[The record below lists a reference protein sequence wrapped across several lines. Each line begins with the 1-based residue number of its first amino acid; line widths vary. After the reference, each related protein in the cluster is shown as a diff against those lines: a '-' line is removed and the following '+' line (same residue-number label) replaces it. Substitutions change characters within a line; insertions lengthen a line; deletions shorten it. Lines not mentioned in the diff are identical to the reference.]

1 MTVKIGITRIG
12 DSDYP
17 RLLKLIK
24 RPPEVL
30 YYRGDITLASQPAVA
45 IVGTR
50 KASGYGKWAAY
61 ELAGRLADYG
71 VVSVSGMALGIDSLC
86 HKGSLDHHGK
96 TIAVLGSG
104 VDICYPASNK
114 NLMER
119 ILQSGLILS
128 EQEPETHPLPYM
140 FPLRNRIISGISLS
154 TTVIEA
160 GLDSGSLITAEY
172 AMEQGRNIY
181 AVPGNINSI
190 YSIGT
195 NKLIR
200 DGAMPITTL
209 DDIIE
214 DLGIEKIVSKNEVGM
229 LSDEERAIYEIV
241 GQNGEMTKE
250 MLCFITQKKPTE
262 MNVLITILEMKGF
275 LQTALGKIYVAK

>member
-1 MTVKIGITRIG
+1 MTANIGIVKIE

-30 YYRGDITLASQPAVA
+30 YYRGDLSLASQPAVA

-50 KASGYGKWAAY
+50 KASSYGKWAAY
-61 ELAGRLADYG
+61 ELAGKLGDYG
-71 VVSVSGMALGIDSLC
+71 VVSVSGMALGIDSYG
-86 HKGSLDHHGK
+86 HKGSLDHQGK

-104 VDICYPASNK
+104 VDISYPASNK

-119 ILQSGLILS
+119 IAQAGLILS
-128 EQEPETHPLPYM
+128 EQEPGTHPLPYM
-140 FPLRNRIISGISLS
+140 FPLRNRIISGIALS
-154 TTVIEA
+154 TVVVEA

-172 AMEQGRNIY
+172 AIEQGRNIY

-214 DLGIEKIVSKNEVGM
+214 DLGIEKVVLNDEKEKLSDEEKMIYEIVSKNG
-229 LSDEERAIYEIV
+229 EI
-241 GQNGEMTKE
+241 TKD
-250 MLCFITQKKPTE
+250 MLCFITRKQPTE
-262 MNVLITILEMKGF
+262 INVLVTILEMKGF
-275 LQTALGKIYVAK
+275 LQSTLGKIYVAK